1 MNRYRRTAMAVTTCA
16 AGLSLAA
23 CSAGITTAKPA
34 ASPSAAASS
43 HATQAAAPPPS
54 PSRAPSSPS
63 ASGARTV
70 RVNAPVH
77 SFPIPAGVNVVFND
91 SCLKQVVLTLN
102 PITPSRAAAFYE
114 TALPRAGYEVS
125 SNISTGTGSGMT
137 AIEFSGHGY
146 TGEVAAIA
154 DLGKSVGNSPVP
166 SYVPSDVTKNVAD
179 IFMSRPGVPD
189 SYTCPG

>member
-1 MNRYRRTAMAVTTCA
+1 M
-16 AGLSLAA
+16 
-23 CSAGITTAKPA
+23 
-34 ASPSAAASS
+34 
-43 HATQAAAPPPS
+43 
-54 PSRAPSSPS
+54 
-63 ASGARTV
+63 
-70 RVNAPVH
+70 NAPIH

-91 SCLKQVVLTLN
+91 SCFKLVILTLN

-114 TALPRAGYEVS
+114 TALPRAGYEITG
-125 SNISTGTGSGMT
+125 NISTGTASGMT
-137 AIEFSGHGY
+137 AIEFTGHGY

-166 SYVPSDVTKNVAD
+166 SYVPKNVVD